1 MRWRYGMKRRIR
13 GLAVTLGVVLAL
25 NVGVAAGAL
34 ADPPGNNGTVK
45 IDGVAFDSHP
55 NNEPHVGCTFQIDFT
70 GFDAGQQ
77 VSASLV
83 GHPPTGGGVLAS
95 QSTTLDG
102 TGAGSITLDLSGALG
117 GITPHPQQ
125 GYHIKL
131 TVETGQGA
139 GKHKVFWVECGPIG
153 SAEIPPTGGGET
165 IGEVASGN
173 IEGDLTNSFNPF
185 GTTGTVVVLLAA
197 LACVCS
203 TVFRKALLA
212 HLGKRTHS

>member
-1 MRWRYGMKRRIR
+1 MKRRIR
-13 GLAVTLGVVLAL
+13 DVAVTLGLFLAL
-25 NVGVAAGAL
+25 SVVAAAGAL

-45 IDGVAFDSHP
+45 IDGVPFDSHP

-102 TGAGSITLDLSGALG
+102 SGAGSITLDLSGALG

-131 TVETGQGA
+131 TVDTGQGA

-153 SAEIPPTGGGET
+153 SAEIAPQGGGEM
-165 IGEVASGN
+165 IGEVAPVN
-173 IEGDLTNSFNPF
+173 IEGDPTNSFHPF
-185 GTTGTVVVLLAA
+185 STSGKVVLLFAG
-197 LACVCS
+197 LAWVAS
-203 TVFRKALLA
+203 TVLKKTLIAQA
-212 HLGKRTHS
+212 TKRTHN